1 MLGFYSVGRE
11 GSKQMRVTIIYFK
24 EVALADW
31 IEGVRMQ
38 IGGLGR
44 DLCSTVGLKNEV
56 IELKRSDRG
65 AGRDGTELNWLGAG
79 MVSTW

>member
-24 EVALADW
+24 EVTLADW

-44 DLCSTVGLKNEV
+44 DLCSTVG
-56 IELKRSDRG
+56 
-65 AGRDGTELNWLGAG
+65 
-79 MVSTW
+79 